1 MNGRRNMGKELGEE
15 EFKQR
20 LRDAGWS
27 EKEIEDHWKEIQED
41 DESGYDGP

>member
-1 MNGRRNMGKELGEE
+1 MSKELTEQ

-27 EKEIEDHWKEIQED
+27 EKEIEAEWKSIQED

>member
-1 MNGRRNMGKELGEE
+1 MAKEMPEN

-27 EKEIEDHWKEIQED
+27 EQDIEDHWNEIQSD